1 MAKEKCIS
9 DMFLVNCNFN
19 WADEFDLAGFEL
31 LSRGELLIMKKKMK
45 MLDRDSD
52 YDYEYEI
59 GFGTNES
66 LMYSPS
72 DVIDIIDDVLKQK
85 PLSDKDA
92 KVIERVFDD
101 YSTAVISLSEIVD
114 RIWEEAT
121 DNGFEPD
128 EDVYDVDED
137 DEDDEDED
145 DEDDED

>member
-1 MAKEKCIS
+1 
-9 DMFLVNCNFN
+9 
-19 WADEFDLAGFEL
+19 
-31 LSRGELLIMKKKMK
+31 MK
-45 MLDRDSD
+45 LDRSSD

-85 PLSDKDA
+85 PISEDDA

-114 RIWEEAT
+114 RILEEAT
-121 DNGFEPD
+121 ENGYDENEDD
-128 EDVYDVDED
+128 EDDDDD
-137 DEDDEDED
+137 DEDDED
-145 DEDDED
+145 

>member
-1 MAKEKCIS
+1 MANKKS
-9 DMFLVNCNFN
+9 MDDLFLVNCDFN

-31 LSRGELLIMKKKMK
+31 LSRGELLYMKKEMK
-45 MLDRDSD
+45 KLDRSSD

-59 GFGTNES
+59 CFGTNES
-66 LMYSPS
+66 LMYAPS

-85 PLSDKDA
+85 PLSDNDA

-121 DNGFEPD
+121 DNGFED
-128 EDVYDVDED
+128 DDD
-137 DEDDEDED
+137 DEDDD
-145 DEDDED
+145 DEDQE